1 LDLITIKILSFS
13 NSAHWLKFFFWLN
26 NMYVLTNQFDY
37 ENLFD
42 HMSNSHLV
50 KFDPKKTFIIKKIM
64 F

>member
-1 LDLITIKILSFS
+1 
-13 NSAHWLKFFFWLN
+13 
-26 NMYVLTNQFDY
+26 MYVLTNQFDY